1 MPNDFFKQNK
11 DSILVNVPIME
22 VYLPFEYTTVTLPG
36 TSQNYYEVVG
46 ENVRFYAVANFKV
59 FKTEKE
65 HAEKIEEVLTYPIG
79 IPTMLLS
86 HPSETSVKEMRFNKH
101 YPYEKMVVLTYRQ
114 GDAFVVNTNVVKSA
128 DNVSGLMS
136 RFEGGKLTNI
146 PPAMTD
152 EVIEVG
158 QIINNMKLKL
168 PSEMIEAFTA
178 ERYRDPANPAQKIR
192 FSKASDAVQS
202 NDVVSYNMREE
213 AMQSTT
219 YQGISFEDINS
230 ALITAT
236 NRKNKG
242 IKDEATVME
251 KIIRGEKITED
262 D

>member
-1 MPNDFFKQNK
+1 
-11 DSILVNVPIME
+11 
-22 VYLPFEYTTVTLPG
+22 
-36 TSQNYYEVVG
+36 
-46 ENVRFYAVANFKV
+46 
-59 FKTEKE
+59 
-65 HAEKIEEVLTYPIG
+65 
-79 IPTMLLS
+79 
-86 HPSETSVKEMRFNKH
+86 
-101 YPYEKMVVLTYRQ
+101 
-114 GDAFVVNTNVVKSA
+114 
-128 DNVSGLMS
+128 MS

-146 PPAMTD
+146 PPAMAD

-158 QIINNMKLKL
+158 QVINNMKLKL

-251 KIIRGEKITED
+251 KIIRGEKITD
-262 D
+262 DD

>member
-1 MPNDFFKQNK
+1 
-11 DSILVNVPIME
+11 
-22 VYLPFEYTTVTLPG
+22 
-36 TSQNYYEVVG
+36 
-46 ENVRFYAVANFKV
+46 
-59 FKTEKE
+59 
-65 HAEKIEEVLTYPIG
+65 
-79 IPTMLLS
+79 
-86 HPSETSVKEMRFNKH
+86 
-101 YPYEKMVVLTYRQ
+101 MVVLTYRQ

-146 PPAMTD
+146 PPAMAD